1 MNGFTIRMQNTT
13 ATSLT
18 GFVNTNWT
26 TVYSGTYSVPGTGW
40 QFINLQN
47 LFYWNG
53 QNLMIEIC
61 FDNTSYTAATNVLS
75 SSVSSMTWEQH
86 DDNSTGCTFSA
97 GATGTRPNLC
107 MQINLGP
114 PVGITN
120 GNNSI
125 PKVFTLEQNYPNP
138 FNPSTS
144 IKFSLPKASVV
155 KLVIYDLLGKE
166 IRTLVNEM
174 RQPGTYSE
182 MFDASSLASGVY
194 FYRITAGDF
203 TDVKKIVLIK

>member
-1 MNGFTIRMQNTT
+1 
-13 ATSLT
+13 
-18 GFVNTNWT
+18 
-26 TVYSGTYSVPGTGW
+26 
-40 QFINLQN
+40 
-47 LFYWNG
+47 
-53 QNLMIEIC
+53 
-61 FDNTSYTAATNVLS
+61 
-75 SSVSSMTWEQH
+75 
-86 DDNSTGCTFSA
+86 
-97 GATGTRPNLC
+97 